1 MTLSGPDLALASG
14 TRRNPPTDSG
24 FALLGIAILGGGVI
38 GILSG
43 GNSPVL
49 AAGAVAALFLGAFM
63 ARAPTFVFGAC
74 LLALAYSPE
83 FLDARAGVFTHPQ
96 LQKGLL
102 YFAILGFIL
111 HRGVRPQALIVLVA
125 YVGLAVLSTLNGQLA
140 PGLTLG
146 QELSSFVTLTV
157 GWTALAVNWRYDED
171 LVYLR
176 VIACLPIA
184 CLVFGLALQAGGLHS
199 FLETGVG
206 FDTTTRLAGA
216 SIPAQLALTSFVG
229 CVAASICYRLTRW
242 WPAAALSV
250 ANAAILALTI
260 SRGAAIALGIAMLY
274 PVLRLVFSRDSSIR
288 APQWLRIGA
297 VGIGVV
303 VVLAV
308 AVPALRSRASAGY
321 YVPGQGTQHD
331 PTSGR
336 AKAWSEFYAIAQQ
349 SPLFGHGLGSG
360 PITKIQ
366 EKGFLAQHNEY
377 LRLFLEGGYIGG
389 GLVLLAIVIVI
400 VSCITRAPPAVRP
413 DLVGLIAGWAV
424 LSYTDNTLTSVNLT
438 VPILL
443 LLGICASW
451 SAAPRRWL
459 PTART
464 SSARGT
470 PIPLASP

>member
-1 MTLSGPDLALASG
+1 
-14 TRRNPPTDSG
+14 
-24 FALLGIAILGGGVI
+24 
-38 GILSG
+38 
-43 GNSPVL
+43 
-49 AAGAVAALFLGAFM
+49 
-63 ARAPTFVFGAC
+63 
-74 LLALAYSPE
+74 
-83 FLDARAGVFTHPQ
+83 
-96 LQKGLL
+96 
-102 YFAILGFIL
+102 
-111 HRGVRPQALIVLVA
+111 
-125 YVGLAVLSTLNGQLA
+125 
-140 PGLTLG
+140 LT
-146 QELSSFVTLTV
+146 
-157 GWTALAVNWRYDED
+157 
-171 LVYLR
+171 
-176 VIACLPIA
+176 
-184 CLVFGLALQAGGLHS
+184 
-199 FLETGVG
+199 
-206 FDTTTRLAGA
+206 
-216 SIPAQLALTSFVG
+216 
-229 CVAASICYRLTRW
+229 
-242 WPAAALSV
+242 V

-274 PVLRLVFSRDSSIR
+274 PILRLVFSRDSSIR

-297 VGIGVV
+297 VGVGVV

-413 DLVGLIAGWAV
+413 DLVGMIAGWAF

-438 VPILL
+438 VPIFL

-464 SSARGT
+464 LSARGT
-470 PIPLASP
+470 PTPLASP